1 MKCCIRPAGLS
12 TDFTGTTT
20 KEAWEEEALD
30 EHWNRFKGNVGKTS
44 ETQLKNLTFSNDSTT
59 TTIQLWKRIFNFF
72 FYHSRMIT
80 EQLQK

>member
-44 ETQLKNLTFSNDSTT
+44 ETGWSAYGLFRARRFPFELN
-59 TTIQLWKRIFNFF
+59 W
-72 FYHSRMIT
+72 T
-80 EQLQK
+80 EQQK